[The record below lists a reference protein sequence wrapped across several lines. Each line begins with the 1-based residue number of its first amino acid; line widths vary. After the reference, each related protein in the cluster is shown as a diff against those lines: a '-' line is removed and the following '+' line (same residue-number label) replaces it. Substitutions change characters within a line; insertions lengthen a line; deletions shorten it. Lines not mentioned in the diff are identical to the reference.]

1 MRALKFVRQKRGL
14 TLRELAKKTGI
25 SYSLLQQIE
34 SGKRNLTP
42 TNAKI
47 LSTIIG
53 HTYEEWIGI
62 APFEFGESKELTPLG
77 SIKDFL
83 NDIKSDINSIKSFSE
98 FELDKPYLLG
108 WLENIEKMLGLNGE

>member
-1 MRALKFVRQKRGL
+1 MRALKIVRQKMGL
-14 TLRELAKKTGI
+14 TQRDLAEMTGI
-25 SYSLLQQIE
+25 SQSLLQQIE

-42 TNAKI
+42 KNAKI
-47 LSTIIG
+47 LSAIIG
-53 HTYEEWIGI
+53 HTYEEWMGL
-62 APFEFGESKELTPLG
+62 APFEFGKSKELTPLG

-83 NDIKSDINSIKSFSE
+83 NDIKSDINSIKSFND